1 MPRSKVELFA
11 ATRQGPPF
19 LALVWFGVPEEII
32 TDNGKQF
39 TDRFGRI
46 GARNGEVLFDK
57 ICRRNGISHR
67 LTAPASPNQNVR
79 VERFHKTCRPDF
91 LAVADPFTSVE
102 LAQAAVDD
110 LNSRPHVAHQ
120 SADRCR
126 GSTDDLR
133 QRVLPHSA

>member
-1 MPRSKVELFA
+1 MPRSKVELLA

-67 LTAPASPNQNVR
+67 LTASASPNQNVR

-91 LAVADPFTSVE
+91 LEVADPFTSVE

-110 LNSRPHVAHQ
+110 LNS
-120 SADRCR
+120 
-126 GSTDDLR
+126 
-133 QRVLPHSA
+133 